1 MDEEGQ
7 SKRVEGT
14 EKGNRRKVG
23 KKMTQERRSQ
33 QGRKEALNI
42 VG

>member
-14 EKGNRRKVG
+14 EKGNPRKVG
-23 KKMTQERRSQ
+23 KKEEREE
-33 QGRKEALNI
+33 GH
-42 VG
+42 